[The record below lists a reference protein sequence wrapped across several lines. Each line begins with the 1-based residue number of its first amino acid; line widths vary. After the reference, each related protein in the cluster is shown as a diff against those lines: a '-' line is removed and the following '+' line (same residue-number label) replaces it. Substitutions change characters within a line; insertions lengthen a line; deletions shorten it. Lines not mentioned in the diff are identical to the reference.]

1 MRELA
6 SKSGSSAGKIWS
18 ALNEKGCLDKDD
30 LIATTKLSE
39 NDLYNGVGWLAKEN
53 KIAIK
58 DDYFLLENSN
68 LESEI
73 GNHAGMIWK
82 IIDVWG
88 DIDLES
94 IKRLSNLNDQQIY
107 SALGWLAREEKISVN
122 KNNRIILQ

>member
-94 IKRLSNLNDQQIY
+94 IKRLSNINDQQIY